1 MGISISVAPTA
12 DSRTAE
18 RISSVT
24 FTSPLR
30 IYLGEKGS
38 GPKIVSLGKV
48 KFKSSRKERSVPS
61 GKISVRLSGVGIA
74 SSMEDRFRLSLSN

>member
-1 MGISISVAPTA
+1 MGISISVDPTA

-18 RISSVT
+18 RISRVT

-38 GPKIVSLGKV
+38 GPNIVSLGKV
-48 KFKSSRKERSVPS
+48 KFKSSKNERSVPS
-61 GKISVRLSGVGIA
+61 GKISVRLTGVGID
-74 SSMEDRFRLSLSN
+74 SSIDDKLRLSLSN